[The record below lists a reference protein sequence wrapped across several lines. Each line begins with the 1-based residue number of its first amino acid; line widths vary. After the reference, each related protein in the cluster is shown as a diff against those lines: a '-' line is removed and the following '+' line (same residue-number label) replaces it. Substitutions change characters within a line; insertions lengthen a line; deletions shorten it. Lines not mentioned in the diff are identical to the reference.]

1 MDATVRPLSAR
12 PRHDLERDPEHDPDP
27 SRRLLREVLSVV
39 RGHLGMD
46 VAFVSSIAGGRRT
59 FEYVD
64 ADPWFCPITPG
75 ESDDLEDTY
84 CARVLDGR
92 LPGLVV
98 DAGREPAVADLPV
111 TQELPIG
118 SHVSVPVRTSDGG
131 VFGTL
136 CCFSRGVVPDLH
148 EADLNAL
155 RMFAD
160 IISKHLEPLVTR
172 QRTRSL
178 AQERISRVL
187 DEGRLQVALQPIVE
201 ISTLTVRGYEAL
213 ARLPQEDGW
222 TADRWFDAAAS
233 VGMGT
238 ALESAA
244 VHAALR
250 LLPRIPL
257 GLSLAV
263 NVSAPALLESASI
276 STMFTGPF
284 SRRLVLELT
293 EHQQIADPE
302 RLNHALQQ
310 ARAAGVRVAV
320 DDAGSGYAG
329 LERILAL
336 DPEVLKLDRTLVQ
349 GVAHHA
355 GRQAMCEAMVRF
367 TERTGA
373 RLVAEGVE
381 TQEDL
386 DALRVRGVSHAQ
398 GYLLGRPRVWGPDE
412 HPAGPPAR

>member
-1 MDATVRPLSAR
+1 MDATVRSLGAA
-12 PRHDLERDPEHDPDP
+12 PRDDRTQSQDQDP

-39 RGHLGMD
+39 RTHLGME

-64 ADPWFCPITPG
+64 ADPWYCPISPG
-75 ESDDLEDTY
+75 DSDDLEDTY

-92 LPGLVV
+92 IPGLVL
-98 DAGREPAVADLPV
+98 DASREPAVADLAA
-111 TQELPIG
+111 TGDMTIG
-118 SHVSVPVRTSDGG
+118 SHLSVPVQTSDGG

-136 CCFSRGVVPDLH
+136 CCFSRRVVPDLQ
-148 EADLNAL
+148 EADLTAL

-160 IISKHLEPLVTR
+160 IVSKHLEPLITR
-172 QRTRSL
+172 QRTRAL
-178 AQERISRVL
+178 AQERISKVL
-187 DEGRLQVALQPIVE
+187 DEGSLQMALQPIVE
-201 ISTLTVRGYEAL
+201 IATLKVHGYEAL
-213 ARLPQEDGW
+213 ARFPQEHGW
-222 TADRWFDAAAS
+222 SADRWFDAAAN

-238 ALESAA
+238 VLESAA

-263 NVSAPALLESASI
+263 NVSAPALLASASI
-276 STMFTGPF
+276 PAMFAGPF
-284 SRRLVLELT
+284 ARRLILELT
-293 EHQQIADPE
+293 EHQQIGDPE
-302 RLNHALQQ
+302 RLNHALQR

-329 LERILAL
+329 LERILSL
-336 DPEVLKLDRTLVQ
+336 NPEVLKLDRTLVQ
-349 GVAHHA
+349 GIANHA

-367 TERTGA
+367 TERTGG

-386 DALRVRGVSHAQ
+386 EALRARGVGHAQ
-398 GYLLGRPRVWGPDE
+398 GYLLGRPVVWGPD
-412 HPAGPPAR
+412 HVPAQSCQG